1 MLLAR
6 EKLGAYLR
14 IYIMEA
20 SAIVGTFSQDD
31 LRGALNDL
39 LEDIAVATAPTSEE
53 IGIAGLHPT
62 TGQGMPAGG
71 VSK

>member
-1 MLLAR
+1 MLLAK

-14 IYIMEA
+14 IYIMKA

-31 LRGALNDL
+31 LRGVLNDL

-53 IGIAGLHPT
+53 MGSASLHPT
-62 TGQGMPAGG
+62 TGQGMPAGEA
-71 VSK
+71 K